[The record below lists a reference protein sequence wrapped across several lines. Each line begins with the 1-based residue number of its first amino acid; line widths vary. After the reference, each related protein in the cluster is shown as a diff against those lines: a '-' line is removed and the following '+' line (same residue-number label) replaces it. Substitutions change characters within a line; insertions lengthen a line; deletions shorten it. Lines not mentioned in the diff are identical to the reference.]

1 MRIIKLTNE
10 YYIEIDPLNY
20 TLRQEYVGKT
30 KEGKE
35 KKGVRTI
42 GYFSNMKN
50 AVDRFLKMNQ
60 VDELR
65 DFSGDFKEYVKKV
78 DEANKTAVKAICEVL
93 EG

>member
-1 MRIIKLTNE
+1 MGIIKLANG

-20 TLRQEYVGKT
+20 TLRQEYIGKT
-30 KEGKE
+30 KEGQE
-35 KKGVRTI
+35 KKGIRTI

>member
-1 MRIIKLTNE
+1 MRIIKLANG

-20 TLRQEYVGKT
+20 TLRQEYIGKT
-30 KEGKE
+30 KEGQE
-35 KKGVRTI
+35 KKGIRTI

>member
-1 MRIIKLTNE
+1 MGIIKLTNG

-30 KEGKE
+30 KEGQE
-35 KKGVRTI
+35 KKGIRTI

-78 DEANKTAVKAICEVL
+78 EEVNKTAVKAICEVL

>member
-1 MRIIKLTNE
+1 MRIIKLANG

-20 TLRQEYVGKT
+20 TLRQEYIGKT
-30 KEGKE
+30 KEGQE
-35 KKGVRTI
+35 KKGIRTI

-78 DEANKTAVKAICEVL
+78 EKVNKTATKAICEVL
-93 EG
+93 EV